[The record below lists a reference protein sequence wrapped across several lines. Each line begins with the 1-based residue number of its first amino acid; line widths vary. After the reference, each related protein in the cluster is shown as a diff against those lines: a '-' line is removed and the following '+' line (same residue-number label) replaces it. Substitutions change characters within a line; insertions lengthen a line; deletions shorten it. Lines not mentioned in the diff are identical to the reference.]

1 MNHLK
6 TLLGFLK
13 DRWLLL
19 AAWLILFVLT
29 VLVFWLI
36 PHSPL
41 DWGTVGYLFLM
52 QCVLL
57 VFFLAVSFLAKRRF
71 WQKLTPRSGEN
82 LLQNYLQ
89 GARSVEEERI
99 ERYINQLISEH
110 QELMQQVVGNQEEQK
125 EYIDSWVHEIKVP
138 LAASR
143 LLLHAV
149 EFDIPDDK
157 FILLENELNRIDAY
171 VEQVLYV
178 SRLDSF
184 SKDYLVQEVSIKSV
198 IQPVLR
204 NQANYFIQ
212 KNLHYK
218 VVGDDQ
224 PILTDEKW
232 LSFIFS
238 QLVSNAVKYTP
249 DNGQLTIQ
257 IDKDPQGTYL
267 RLIDTG
273 IGIPPEDLRRI
284 FDKGFTGENG
294 RKTDT
299 HSTGL
304 GLYLAK
310 NLAKELGIELTA
322 ASTVGKGTTM
332 TLFFPLLSY
341 YEEIR

>member
-1 MNHLK
+1 MKNVKLIG
-6 TLLGFLK
+6 GFLK

-19 AAWLILFVLT
+19 VAWLIMFVLT

-52 QCVLL
+52 QAVLL
-57 VFFLAVSFLAKRRF
+57 VFFLSISYVAKRRF
-71 WQKLTPRSGEN
+71 WQKLSPKPGDI
-82 LLQNYLQ
+82 LLQNYLH

-99 ERYINQLISEH
+99 EKYINQLIGEH
-110 QELMQQVVGNQEEQK
+110 QELMQQVVRNQEEQK

-157 FILLENELNRIDAY
+157 FILLENELTRINEY

-204 NQANYFIQ
+204 SQANYFIQ
-212 KNLHYK
+212 KNLHYE
-218 VVGDDQ
+218 VEGGDQ
-224 PILTDEKW
+224 FILTDEKW
-232 LSFIFS
+232 LSFIFN
-238 QLVSNAVKYTP
+238 QLLSNAVKYTP

-257 IDKDPQGTYL
+257 IDKDDQGTYL
-267 RLIDTG
+267 RLIDNG
-273 IGIPPEDLRRI
+273 IGIPAEDLRRI

-322 ASTVGKGTTM
+322 VSTVGKGTMM

-341 YEEIR
+341 YEETR